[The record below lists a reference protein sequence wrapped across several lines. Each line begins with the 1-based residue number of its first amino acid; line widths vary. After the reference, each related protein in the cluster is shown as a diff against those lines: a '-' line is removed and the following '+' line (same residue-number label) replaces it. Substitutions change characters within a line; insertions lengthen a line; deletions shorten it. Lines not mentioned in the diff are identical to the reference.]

1 MKRLI
6 FLLAISVALLAPA
19 GALASGVVLK
29 VQRSAHLVAVTRSAN
44 HVALVHTSAAARLH
58 VGQRVS
64 MSARNLRNGT
74 LAAASVRVVGRAHK
88 VRFRGLLLAQSRTR
102 LLVSAGGAVISVHRG
117 SRTTSSARDHG
128 GPQAGN
134 QVDVVVTVNDDND
147 ELDEDAV
154 VVVAPMAPGGQ
165 IEGTLTIGTGQV
177 TVTSEHMTL
186 VLNVPTGF
194 DLTTFKN
201 GDEVLATFTQA
212 ADTTLTLS
220 ALSLNA
226 DAQQADEDDGDD
238 DGDHGGGGGG
248 DDHGGGGGGGG
259 GHDGHH

>member
-29 VQRSAHLVAVTRSAN
+29 VQRSSHLVAVTRSAT

-58 VGQRVS
+58 VGQRIS
-64 MSARNLRNGT
+64 MSSRALRNGT

-88 VRFRGLLLAQSRTR
+88 VRFRGLLLAQSRTK
-102 LLVSAGGAVISVHRG
+102 LVVSAGGAVLTVHRG
-117 SRTTSSARDHG
+117 SRSTSSARDHG
-128 GPQAGN
+128 PILGSQI
-134 QVDVVVTVNDDND
+134 DMVVTIAADD

-165 IEGTLTIGTGQV
+165 IEGQLTLGTGTV

-194 DLTTFKN
+194 DLTTFAN
-201 GDEVLATFTQA
+201 GDEVLATFAQQT
-212 ADTTLTLS
+212 DGTLLLTALS
-220 ALSLNA
+220 AN
-226 DAQQADEDDGDD
+226 DNAQQADDEDDDD
-238 DGDHGGGGGG
+238 
-248 DDHGGGGGGGG
+248 GGGGGGG
-259 GHDGHH
+259 GHDGGGGHGGGGGGGGDD